1 MIVVGIDPGL
11 AGAVASLDAGG
22 RLRHLHDTLAMAIRV
37 GRQTL
42 QDDDLQAMRRRPVPY
57 AGASCHVCIE
67 PQQAIPGQGV
77 ISLFKLGMGY
87 GLWMAL
93 IATLQL
99 PNTPG
104 PSPLAGKRSVGL
116 LGRDKDASWQRVH
129 QLFPTADLA
138 RKNDH
143 GRGEA
148 FASRTP
154 ASATPSRDGVAPRG
168 SAAGSRL
175 EAVRVVLG
183 CSEWDQRRA
192 LSCFIVHGAFAIL
205 IVHGAS
211 LRPSDRCAFA

>member
-99 PNTPG
+99 LHTLFPPV
-104 PSPLAGKRSVGL
+104 AWKRSAGL
-116 LGRDKDASWQRVH
+116 LGCDKGASWQRTH
-129 QLFPTADLA
+129 PLILAADLA
-138 RKNDH
+138 RKQNH

-154 ASATPSRDGVAPRG
+154 ASATPSRDPVAPRG

-183 CSEWDQRRA
+183 GSE
-192 LSCFIVHGAFAIL
+192 
-205 IVHGAS
+205 
-211 LRPSDRCAFA
+211 

>member
-11 AGAVASLDAGG
+11 TGAVASLDAGG

-99 PNTPG
+99 LHT
-104 PSPLAGKRSVGL
+104 
-116 LGRDKDASWQRVH
+116 
-129 QLFPTADLA
+129 LFP
-138 RKNDH
+138 
-143 GRGEA
+143 
-148 FASRTP
+148 
-154 ASATPSRDGVAPRG
+154 PRG
-168 SAAGSRL
+168 L
-175 EAVRVVLG
+175 ETI
-183 CSEWDQRRA
+183 C
-192 LSCFIVHGAFAIL
+192 
-205 IVHGAS
+205 GAS
-211 LRPSDRCAFA
+211 GLRQGCQLAAHPPTHSGGGPGA

>member
-11 AGAVASLDAGG
+11 TGAVASLDAGG

-37 GRQTL
+37 GRQTR

-99 PNTPG
+99 LHTPCAPPWPG
-104 PSPLAGKRSVGL
+104 NDLRGFWAATRVPAGSAPTHSFWRRTWRLSKTMAEERRLHRVPRPPPLP
-116 LGRDKDASWQRVH
+116 RVIRWRH
-129 QLFPTADLA
+129 
-138 RKNDH
+138 
-143 GRGEA
+143 GEA
-148 FASRTP
+148 RP
-154 ASATPSRDGVAPRG
+154 VRG
-168 SAAGSRL
+168 
-175 EAVRVVLG
+175 
-183 CSEWDQRRA
+183 
-192 LSCFIVHGAFAIL
+192 
-205 IVHGAS
+205 
-211 LRPSDRCAFA
+211 LRPSGWCWGAANRSSAVCFIALS

>member
-11 AGAVASLDAGG
+11 AGAVASLDADSQ
-22 RLRHLHDTLAMAIRV
+22 LLHLHDPPVMSIRV
-37 GRQTL
+37 GRQTR
-42 QDDDLQAMRRRPVPY
+42 QDYDLPAMRRLLLPY
-57 AGASCHVCIE
+57 ASGACHVCIE

-77 ISLFKLGMGY
+77 SSLFKLGMGY

-99 PNTPG
+99 PNTPW

-154 ASATPSRDGVAPRG
+154 ASATPSCDGVHEH
-168 SAAGSRL
+168 SR
-175 EAVRVVLG
+175 AVRVVLCG
-183 CSEWDQRRA
+183 GECGVEPNK
-192 LSCFIVHGAFAIL
+192 GT
-205 IVHGAS
+205 
-211 LRPSDRCAFA
+211 

>member
-1 MIVVGIDPGL
+1 MIVVGIDHGL
-11 AGAVASLDAGG
+11 ASAVASLDAGG

-99 PNTPG
+99 LHT
-104 PSPLAGKRSVGL
+104 L
-116 LGRDKDASWQRVH
+116 
-129 QLFPTADLA
+129 
-138 RKNDH
+138 
-143 GRGEA
+143 
-148 FASRTP
+148 
-154 ASATPSRDGVAPRG
+154 VAPRG
-168 SAAGSRL
+168 L
-175 EAVRVVLG
+175 ETI
-183 CSEWDQRRA
+183 C
-192 LSCFIVHGAFAIL
+192 
-205 IVHGAS
+205 GAS
-211 LRPSDRCAFA
+211 GLRQGCQLAAHPPPHSGGGPGA